1 MINQKIK
8 IRVLKLNFQY
18 DALLLRKND
27 KLQTCKK
34 INGELD
40 YQSYYIKM
48 LQIYKILTFFCQV
61 IQTLQIYRR
70 NTPTRKLREANN
82 SAKP

>member
-1 MINQKIK
+1 MIHQKIK

-18 DALLLRKND
+18 DALLLLKND
-27 KLQTCKK
+27 KLQTCVK

-40 YQSYYIKM
+40 YQSYFIKM

-61 IQTLQIYRR
+61 IETLQIYRR
-70 NTPTRKLREANN
+70 NTPTRKLREVNN
-82 SAKP
+82 SAQP

>member
-1 MINQKIK
+1 MIHQKIK

-18 DALLLRKND
+18 DALLLLKND
-27 KLQTCKK
+27 KLQTCVK

-40 YQSYYIKM
+40 YQSYFIKM

-61 IQTLQIYRR
+61 IETLQIYRR
-70 NTPTRKLREANN
+70 TDTHAQVTRGK
-82 SAKP
+82 